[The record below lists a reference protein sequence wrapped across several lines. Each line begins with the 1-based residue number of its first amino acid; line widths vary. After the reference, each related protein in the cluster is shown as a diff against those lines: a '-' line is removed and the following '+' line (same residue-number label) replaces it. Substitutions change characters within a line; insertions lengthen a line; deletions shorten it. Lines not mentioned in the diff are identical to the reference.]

1 MRVEKGWRK
10 YFFLRPRG
18 IFGKLMCHNGR
29 WEMDRVVG
37 RADGGF
43 SVPVKGLTALP
54 GSGRQRSTT
63 RSCLWRFIS
72 RHCAPKNNPRFVAP
86 LILNTPEGFFRA
98 TLHRQLNRRHG
109 GVIVF
114 FALFLAISLLTR
126 IALLVKA
133 AHDVTWTLS
142 LLATFCWGLVYDLG
156 AVAFV
161 SLPLI
166 ALLTLLPAG
175 WFHRRWQQW
184 LAYAGFFI
192 VIYLLL
198 FGTVSEWTFWDEFGV
213 RFNFIAVDYLV
224 YTTEV
229 IGNIRE
235 SYNLPLI
242 FGGVLAGAVVCQ
254 WALIRT
260 GITARWLA
268 APEEK
273 FGRRLKAGAMW
284 LVLAAGFG
292 SVLGSEWL
300 PNFKNNFNRELAK
313 NGLWSLF
320 GAFWNN
326 ALEYDKFYSTLP
338 SDEAFRVVRREIAR
352 DRSVT
357 MGDNPRDILR
367 VVRNP
372 GSEQRPNVIQ
382 ITVESLSA
390 DFLSIFNRASH
401 LTPNLEEIAAQ
412 SLVFDNFY
420 ATGTRTDRGMEAL
433 TLAVPP
439 TPGRS
444 IVKRP
449 RNENMFT
456 LGSVFR
462 AKGYDTAFIYGGF
475 GYFDNMNYFFGHNG
489 YRVIDR
495 NSVAKEDITFANVW
509 GACDEDLF
517 RWTMREADA
526 SAATG
531 RPFHYFVMT
540 TSNHRPYTFPEG
552 RIDLPSKVSGRP
564 GAVKYTDYAIGQ
576 FLRDAAKKPWFKNT
590 VFVIVAD
597 HCASSAGKTELPVQ
611 NYHIPLIIFSPGGQ
625 IAPGHI
631 KTLTSQVDYPPT
643 LLGLLNWTYPSRF
656 FGRDVRQIDPREARA
671 LVGTYQKL
679 GLLKGDD
686 FLVLKPVRQ
695 QTQYRYNRGN
705 YVMTEQPLNP
715 AFQAEAVSYYQV
727 ASDLY
732 QQQLY
737 RELTPEEVAR
747 ALAPTAK
754 P

>member
-1 MRVEKGWRK
+1 MN
-10 YFFLRPRG
+10 
-18 IFGKLMCHNGR
+18 I
-29 WEMDRVVG
+29 
-37 RADGGF
+37 
-43 SVPVKGLTALP
+43 
-54 GSGRQRSTT
+54 
-63 RSCLWRFIS
+63 
-72 RHCAPKNNPRFVAP
+72 PK
-86 LILNTPEGFFRA
+86 GFFRNA
-98 TLHRQLNRRHG
+98 FNRQIDSRFG
-109 GVIVF
+109 GVVIYFIVF
-114 FALFLAISLLTR
+114 LVISLLMR

-133 AHDVTWTLS
+133 AHDVTWTLG
-142 LLATFCWGLVYDLG
+142 LVGTFAWGLVYDLG
-156 AVAFV
+156 AAAFT

-166 ALLTLLPAG
+166 VLVTLLPAS
-175 WFHRRWQQW
+175 WFQRRWQRW
-184 LAYAGFFI
+184 LIQAGEFGI
-192 VIYLLL
+192 IYLLL

-242 FGGVLAGAVVCQ
+242 LGGLVVATVAFE
-254 WALIRT
+254 WVLIRT
-260 GITARWLA
+260 GLMVRWFA
-268 APEEK
+268 APAEP
-273 FGRRLKAGAMW
+273 FNRRLKTGLLW

-292 SVLGSEWL
+292 SVLSSEWL

-326 ALEYDKFYSTLP
+326 ALEYDQFYSTLP
-338 SDEAFRVVRREIAR
+338 GDEAFQVVRREIAR

-357 MGDNPRDILR
+357 MDSDPYDILR
-367 VVRNP
+367 VVRNVGP
-372 GSEQRPNVIQ
+372 EQRPNVIQ

-433 TLAVPP
+433 TLSVPP

-449 RNENMFT
+449 RNEGMFT

-475 GYFDNMNYFFGHNG
+475 GYFDNMNYFFGRNG

-495 NSVAKEDITFANVW
+495 NSVAKEDVTFANVW

-526 SAATG
+526 GAASG
-531 RPFHYFVMT
+531 KPFHYFVMT
-540 TSNHRPYTFPEG
+540 TSNHRPYTFPDG
-552 RIDLPSKVSGRP
+552 RIDLPSKISGRP
-564 GAVKYTDYAIGQ
+564 GAVKYTDFAIGQ
-576 FLRDAAKKPWFKNT
+576 FIRDAAKKPWFKNT

-631 KTLTSQVDYPPT
+631 KTLTSQVDYAPT

-656 FGRDVRQIDPREARA
+656 FGRDVRQIDPKEARA

-695 QTQYRYNRGN
+695 QTQYRYNRSN
-705 YVMTEQPLNP
+705 YALIEQRLNP
-715 AFQAEAVSYYQV
+715 LFQAEAVSYYQT

-732 QQQLY
+732 QKQRY
-737 RELTPEEVAR
+737 RELTAEEGER
-747 ALAPTAK
+747 LLAPPAK